1 MFTRAAAT
9 TRSKLATLRF
19 WPMRRPAVEPV
30 PVTGPPEGSQYVRP
44 EVHDNV
50 YMLTLNDPATRN
62 SLSTG
67 LVREL
72 LDQLEYFE
80 EDATLKVLVI
90 TGADPAFSS
99 GFNVGEFAADLRDLE
114 ATGPTLTRAWEQLD
128 PKFAGAAPG
137 HRPDTGNWEIL
148 LKLMASEKPIIA
160 AVNGPAAGLGLGL
173 ALCCD
178 VRIASEKASFI
189 ASFVRMG
196 IPPGDASAWTL
207 PRLIGSGGAML
218 MQLTGDPVNAAE
230 AYRTGLAQRVVPH
243 EDLLPATLELAA
255 KIAKGSSYAHALTKI
270 LARKAP
276 LETFSEH
283 FWEAQRAFTLAQ
295 AGGEHKEGV
304 RAFLEKREPRF
315 S

>member
-1 MFTRAAAT
+1 
-9 TRSKLATLRF
+9 
-19 WPMRRPAVEPV
+19 
-30 PVTGPPEGSQYVRP
+30 
-44 EVHDNV
+44 
-50 YMLTLNDPATRN
+50 
-62 SLSTG
+62 
-67 LVREL
+67 
-72 LDQLEYFE
+72 
-80 EDATLKVLVI
+80 
-90 TGADPAFSS
+90 
-99 GFNVGEFAADLRDLE
+99 
-114 ATGPTLTRAWEQLD
+114 
-128 PKFAGAAPG
+128 
-137 HRPDTGNWEIL
+137 
-148 LKLMASEKPIIA
+148 
-160 AVNGPAAGLGLGL
+160 
-173 ALCCD
+173 
-178 VRIASEKASFI
+178 
-189 ASFVRMG
+189 
-196 IPPGDASAWTL
+196 
-207 PRLIGSGGAML
+207 ML